1 MIINALNYAGL
12 VGHYV
17 RMERLSTVE
26 ELAVTQEQTVGMEA
40 TVAAVMDDGNDVIVI
55 GDYGETWRITGHD
68 APDWAFTIW
77 ANEETA
83 QHSRLRPREVKKL

>member
-1 MIINALNYAGL
+1 MIINAINYAGL

-26 ELAVTQEQTVGMEA
+26 ELAATQEQTVGMEA
-40 TVAAVMDDGNDVIVI
+40 NVAAVMDDGNDVIVI

-68 APDWAFTIW
+68 AMDWTFTIW
-77 ANEETA
+77 ASEEA
-83 QHSRLRPREVKKL
+83 AEKSRLRPREVKKQ

>member
-1 MIINALNYAGL
+1 MIINAINYAGL

-26 ELAVTQEQTVGMEA
+26 ELAATGDPTVGMEA
-40 TVAAVMDDGNDVIVI
+40 YVAAVMDDGNDVIVI

-68 APDWAFTIW
+68 ATEWNFTIW
-77 ANEETA
+77 ASEEA
-83 QHSRLRPREVKKL
+83 AEKSRLRPREVKRL